1 MTVLGARW
9 RADRVRAVSAGGL
22 VALAAADAA
31 LATVAPLPALAAA
44 LGATFGV
51 GALASHRSAATIF
64 GGGLVLILAGYAFFD
79 KGFAYVGAFPVYIGE
94 GVLALG
100 AVAFVGALRHAR
112 FGPLHA
118 LLLAYMAWGLA
129 RTLPYVG
136 VYGFVAFRD
145 GVLWIYALFAIFLSV
160 VVEPRHLRAAIDLYR
175 RFLPLFLLW
184 VPVGALVISPIQDA
198 LPKIPGTNVP
208 IIVWKDGDVAVHLAG
223 IAAFVLL
230 GLYASASLRRAVS
243 ESVLWIL
250 WLVDAGLAAS
260 QNRGGLLAMS
270 AVSAV
275 LVFARSS
282 ARWMRAALVGAL
294 LVVLLLV
301 ANPSIQLGAAGSRSL
316 SFEQVLNNV
325 SSIFNDT
332 GSSSLQDTK
341 AWRLAWWNKIISY
354 TANGPYF
361 WQGKGFGINL
371 ANADGFQVNA
381 DQSLRAP
388 HNDHLNILARTGVPG
403 LALWILVQVT
413 FATTMLL
420 GAYRAW
426 TVGAKRW
433 VALIGWLF
441 VYWAAA
447 MVNMSFDVYLDG
459 PQGGIWFWAVMG
471 LGMAAVA
478 RAPRPGRV
486 DPDVVAALDPVDP
499 SEAPPPATPAPRRP
513 IPEGAA

>member
-9 RADRVRAVSAGGL
+9 RADRLRAVSAGGL

-31 LATVAPLPALAAA
+31 LATVAPVPAMAAA
-44 LGATFGV
+44 IGATLGV
-51 GALASHRSAATIF
+51 GAIASRRSAVTIF
-64 GGGLVLILAGYAFFD
+64 LGGLVLILAGYAFFD
-79 KGFAYVGAFPVYIGE
+79 KGFAYVGAFPVYVGE

-100 AVAFVGALRHAR
+100 AIAFFGALRRAR
-112 FGPLHA
+112 FGVLHA
-118 LLLAYMAWGLA
+118 LLLAYMAWGLS
-129 RTLPYVG
+129 RTLPYLG

-145 GVLWIYALFAIFLSV
+145 GVLWIYALFAIILSV
-160 VVEPRHLRAAIDLYR
+160 VVEPRHFRVAIDLYR
-175 RFLPLFLLW
+175 RLLPLFLLW
-184 VPVGALVISPIQDA
+184 VPVGALVIAPLQNA

-230 GLYASASLRRAVS
+230 GLYASSSLRRAAS
-243 ESVLWIL
+243 ESVLWLAWI
-250 WLVDAGLAAS
+250 VDAGLAGS

-301 ANPSIQLGAAGSRSL
+301 ANPSIQLGGAGTRTL
-316 SFEQVLNNV
+316 SFEQVINNV

-354 TANGPYF
+354 TVNGPYF

-371 ANADGFQVNA
+371 ANDDGFQVNA

-403 LALWILVQVT
+403 LVLWVLVQGA
-413 FATTMLL
+413 FAASMLL

-441 VYWAAA
+441 VYWAAS

-459 PQGGIWFWAVMG
+459 PQGGIWFWAIMG

-486 DPDVVAALDPVDP
+486 DPDVVAALDPVD
-499 SEAPPPATPAPRRP
+499 STEAAPVTTPAPRPLPR
-513 IPEGAA
+513 GAA